1 MAKNQTIRNQ
11 FSDNEIVATGTISL
25 IHKGIILTDS
35 TFASLFLV
43 YKSDHSLESE
53 KNFYKNMSEFGTESQ
68 LKNESE
74 YRGTLVVLRKSTL
87 HEPLSLKASDLYGD
101 TYAGRLSKTIFE
113 YFEAA
118 KTQNLVFTNGNIIG
132 YRTTRV
138 EY

>member
-1 MAKNQTIRNQ
+1 
-11 FSDNEIVATGTISL
+11 
-25 IHKGIILTDS
+25 
-35 TFASLFLV
+35 
-43 YKSDHSLESE
+43 
-53 KNFYKNMSEFGTESQ
+53 MSEFGTEGQ

-87 HEPLSLKASDLYGD
+87 LEPVSLKASDLYGD
-101 TYAGRLSKTIFE
+101 TFAGRISKTSFE